1 MNQYLEEQENISNHQ
16 LSFSKRLQICLTLP
30 HGAAL
35 LSLIFLFCHVVW
47 IIRLDTITQAES
59 EAFAR
64 RCAFVYNAPNNHVN
78 FSRFRKSLTSLNTH
92 FKYNLPY
99 HVIIIHHSIPPVTR
113 GHLQAASEKLIS
125 FRHLKQQ
132 QRQQQFYTVGITNT
146 SAFVITDHLSRK
158 LEKNSISL
166 VKSNPDTGIN
176 NWSLIQF
183 IQLCR
188 GHILS
193 DIDYIVQ
200 LKTDGIFKSQV
211 KKDFI
216 QTFAQDQ
223 YQYAYQTISNEC
235 TANKVSNISKLTQS
249 YVELNGIIPRNT
261 HLWLQFSKATNRDC
275 IPKFTGH
282 FQVLNLRFIR
292 SHTGIQDWIRLVEK
306 NHVLFSSPADVGI
319 LHFITMALY
328 SVTDKVAKYD
338 SNVVPFHKNS

>member
-1 MNQYLEEQENISNHQ
+1 MKQNLEEEEENIYDHQ
-16 LSFSKRLQICLTLP
+16 LSFRNRLKICLTLP

-64 RCAFVYNAPNNHVN
+64 RCAFVYNAPNNQVN

-92 FKYNLPY
+92 FNYHLPY
-99 HVIIIHHSIPPVTR
+99 HVIILHHSIPPVTR
-113 GHLQAASEKLIS
+113 GHLQASSERLVS

-132 QRQQQFYTVGITNT
+132 QRQPQFYTIGNT
-146 SAFVITDHLSRK
+146 STLVVTDRLSRK
-158 LEKNSISL
+158 LKKNEMSP
-166 VKSNPDTGIN
+166 VKSKSNIGIN
-176 NWSLIQF
+176 NWSLTQF
-183 IQLCR
+183 IQLCKGR
-188 GHILS
+188 ILS

-216 QTFAQDQ
+216 QTFARDQ
-223 YQYAYQTISNEC
+223 FQYAYQTTSNEC
-235 TANKVSNISKLTQS
+235 SANKVNNISQLTHS
-249 YVELNGIIPRNT
+249 YVELNGIIPRNS
-261 HLWLQFSKATNRDC
+261 HLWLQFSKAAHHNC

-282 FQVLNLRFIR
+282 FQVINLRFLR
-292 SHTGIQDWIRLVEK
+292 SHTGIQDWIRVVEK
-306 NHVLFSSPADVGI
+306 NHLLFPSPDDLGI

-338 SNVVPFHKNS
+338 FNVVPFHKNS